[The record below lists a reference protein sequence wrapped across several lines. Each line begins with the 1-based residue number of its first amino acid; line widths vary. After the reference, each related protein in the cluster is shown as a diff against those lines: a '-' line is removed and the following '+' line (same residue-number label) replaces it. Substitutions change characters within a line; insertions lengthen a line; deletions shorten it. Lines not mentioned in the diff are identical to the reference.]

1 MNECPLVDLHLIELT
16 DNRDYKKCIPDTDS
30 IHPLVI
36 LAVIEDQTN
45 KNEILISDLL
55 DKPCNIGKI
64 FNLDRA
70 TCFYYL
76 EQLQKMGKLEVIRT
90 AGLDVVKLKHQTN
103 FYDTIQEY
111 YRAINGV
118 AE

>member
-1 MNECPLVDLHLIELT
+1 
-16 DNRDYKKCIPDTDS
+16 
-30 IHPLVI
+30 
-36 LAVIEDQTN
+36 
-45 KNEILISDLL
+45 
-55 DKPCNIGKI
+55 
-64 FNLDRA
+64 
-70 TCFYYL
+70 
-76 EQLQKMGKLEVIRT
+76 MGKLEVIRT